1 MRTLHYILFAVFIF
15 TFLCAARSRESFF
28 SKEEKI
34 IIGTD
39 KDSIMRVWLTTDY
52 EDSIFLRRKAKPL
65 SEKEIRSSCFETL
78 KKRMLYTV
86 NDNVQPGV
94 GIAAPQVGISRCLVA
109 VQRFDKPGEPFE
121 FYINPR
127 LVYMSE
133 QKKVGKEGCLSIPD
147 RMGMVARS
155 TDIVVRYVDEHTLKE
170 KQDTVSGFTAVIFQ
184 HEIDHLS
191 GILYID
197 KLSD

>member
-86 NDNVQPGV
+86 NDTVQPGV

-121 FYINPR
+121 FGLYVGTKKSREGR
-127 LVYMSE
+127 LSLYTRPYGNGCPFYRYC
-133 QKKVGKEGCLSIPD
+133 GKIC
-147 RMGMVARS
+147 R
-155 TDIVVRYVDEHTLKE
+155 
-170 KQDTVSGFTAVIFQ
+170 
-184 HEIDHLS
+184 
-191 GILYID
+191 
-197 KLSD
+197 